1 MMTDPMAARFDRL
14 REQVTAEFRRR
25 SPRSAAAVA
34 AASAV
39 MPGGDTRTTTYF
51 EPYPLFM
58 QHGAG
63 CRMTDLDGRTYLD
76 FLGNYTSLIHGHAH
90 PAIIAAVT
98 DQLQRGTAYG
108 SPHEAQTQL
117 AALLCERLPSLERVR
132 FCNSGTEATLHAI
145 RAAKAYTGRPKI
157 LKMEGG
163 YHGSHDAADISVSPS
178 MVQAGSAH
186 APVSVPDSPGLF
198 AGVVT
203 DVLVAPFNDLDATVA
218 IIEAHAA
225 DLAAVILEPVL
236 GSAGVIPA
244 TQAYLQ
250 GLREVT
256 TRTGVLLIFDEV
268 VTLRL
273 DVGGVQARL
282 GVTPDLT
289 AMGKI
294 IGGGFPIGAFG
305 GRQDVM
311 AQFDPRAHRLHQGGT
326 YNGNAISMRAG
337 CVALEWLPAAAISK
351 LNSQGDVLRGRLNK
365 VLRTLGVA
373 GHVGGVG
380 SLLQM
385 HLQIEQPVRNYR
397 DAQASPR
404 ATQELLHLALLNR
417 GLFAAARGEYALS
430 TPMQTSDLDEAVDC
444 FRAALTEIA
453 ELLPPAAKTVT

>member
-1 MMTDPMAARFDRL
+1 MMKQTVATRFDRL
-14 REQVTAEFRRR
+14 REHITNEFRRR
-25 SPRSAAAVA
+25 SPRSAAAMA

-39 MPGGDTRTTTYF
+39 MPGGDTRTTTFF
-51 EPYPLFM
+51 EPYPLVM
-58 QHGAG
+58 RQGAG
-63 CRMTDLDGRTYLD
+63 CRMTDLDGHTYLD

-98 DQLQRGTAYG
+98 EQLHRGTAYG

-117 AALLCERLPSLERVR
+117 AAMLCERVPSLERVR

-163 YHGSHDAADISVSPS
+163 YHGSHDAADVSVSPP
-178 MVQAGSAH
+178 MAQAGSAR
-186 APVSVPDSPGLF
+186 APISVPDSPGLF
-198 AGVVT
+198 AGVVA
-203 DVLVAPFNDLDATVA
+203 DVLVAPFNDLEATVA

-250 GLREVT
+250 GLRDVT
-256 TRTGVLLIFDEV
+256 TRIGALLIFDEV

-282 GVTPDLT
+282 RVTPDLT

-305 GRQDVM
+305 GRAEVM

-337 CVALEWLPAAAISK
+337 CVALEWLPASAVAQ
-351 LNSQGDVLRGRLNK
+351 LNAQGDWLREQLNEE
-365 VLRTLGVA
+365 LRTLGVA

-397 DAQASPR
+397 EAQATPR

-417 GLFAAARGEYALS
+417 GIFAAARGEYALS
-430 TPMQTSDLDEAVDC
+430 TPMQASDLDEAVVR

-453 ELLPPAAKTVT
+453 ELLPPLARAAT